1 MAFATIGTRGIQAQS
16 VDLSSKVTGTLPV
29 PNGGLGIASGTTGQF
44 LKFSGT
50 ETLASSAV
58 SAGIT
63 GIDTWGLSSSVTQ
76 SSGGVNITSNW
87 ARRTTDKSSSLG
99 TAMTESSG
107 VFTFPS
113 TGYWLILC
121 NFYFSGNSST
131 HYRGVIMKNN
141 NGTDLSSSYGHGAG
155 SNPNWDH
162 DAVSVH
168 YNMDVIDTTANTN
181 KIYFQTNAGGT
192 CSVAGGANGQSY
204 VSFIR
209 LGDT

>member
-1 MAFATIGTRGIQAQS
+1 MAFATIDVTKGI
-16 VDLSSKVTGTLPV
+16 TGTIPV
-29 PNGGLGIASGTTGQF
+29 ANGGTGLASGTTGQF
-44 LKFSGT
+44 LKFTGST
-50 ETLASSAV
+50 TVASSAV

-63 GIDTWGLSSSVTQ
+63 GIDTWGLSSTVTQ

-99 TAMTESSG
+99 TAMTQSSG

-121 NFYFSGNSST
+121 NFYFDGNAST

-141 NGTDLSSSYGHGAG
+141 NGTDLASAYGHGGG

-168 YNMDVIDTTANTN
+168 FNMDVIDTTANTN
-181 KIYFQTNAGGT
+181 KIYFQTNAGAT
-192 CSVAGGANGQSY
+192 CTIAGGANGQSY